1 MSFIT
6 KECNLFQSVNFTSHS
21 CKKLNWKIECDGISN
36 EEWVTIAEMIYE
48 FEPRNFRDVEG
59 IPRGGKKLEE
69 KLKGYATGNEHDP
82 LLIVDDVM
90 TTGSSFEEYYL
101 ERLGGKPTTDPEVRA
116 GFFGWTVFARGSGP
130 KWVSSLFTMPIK
142 L

>member
-21 CKKLNWKIECDGISN
+21 GKKLNWKIECDGISN

-48 FEPRNFRDVEG
+48 FEPRNFREVEG

-90 TTGSSFEEYYL
+90 TTGATVNACAETLKEAGALNVSVWTL
-101 ERLGGKPTTDPEVRA
+101 ARG
-116 GFFGWTVFARGSGP
+116 GFFEDLA
-130 KWVSSLFTMPIK
+130 
-142 L
+142 